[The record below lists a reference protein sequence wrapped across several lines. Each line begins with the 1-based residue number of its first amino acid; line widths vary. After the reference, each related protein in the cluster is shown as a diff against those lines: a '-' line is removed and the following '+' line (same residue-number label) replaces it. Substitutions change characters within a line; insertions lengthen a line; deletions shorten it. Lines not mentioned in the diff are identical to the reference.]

1 MRLGK
6 LQLCFFLAAALA
18 SVPLTAGAAQA
29 ASPSTPS
36 TPSRVVG
43 SVTAI
48 SGSSV
53 TVKPDIGVPI
63 TFTVG
68 EGARILETQPGA
80 KTLAGATAIPLS
92 GIAVGDRVL
101 AMLKPGETGGATATT
116 VIAMKQAAVAQH
128 QEAEEAA
135 WQKNGVG
142 GLVRSVDA
150 AAGTVTISS
159 GARTITVHT
168 TPATVVRLYSPD
180 SIKFADSRPA
190 TLAEI
195 HPGDQLRALG
205 ARGADG
211 TEVTAQ
217 EIVAGTFRNIAG
229 TVLSTDAAADTV
241 TIRDL
246 ADKKPVVIHVN
257 AESQMHKLPEQMA
270 EELAKKLKQ
279 QGKNGSEAHSA
290 EARQW
295 HHEGQSE
302 AGGGQHEEPLSEML
316 KTAPAVQVAE
326 LHKGEAI
333 MVVATQGT
341 PGSATA
347 VTLLAGVEPLLRA
360 SPSASQSVFSASWNL
375 GGGGSGGGSG
385 EGGSESSGGGA
396 NSGGG
401 SGGGGPH
408 S

>member
-6 LQLCFFLAAALA
+6 LQLCFFLGGALA
-18 SVPLTAGAAQA
+18 FAPITALAAQS
-29 ASPSTPS
+29 ASS

-53 TVKPDIGVPI
+53 TVKPDTGVPI

-101 AMLKPGETGGATATT
+101 AMLKPGENGAATATT
-116 VIAMKQAAVAQH
+116 VIAMKQAALAQH

-135 WQKNGVG
+135 WQKSGVG
-142 GLVRSVDA
+142 GLVQSVDP
-150 AAGTVTISS
+150 AAGTVTVSS

-168 TPATVVRLYSPD
+168 TPATVVRRYSPD
-180 SIKFADSRPA
+180 SIKFADSRPS

-195 HPGDQLRALG
+195 QKGDQLRALG
-205 ARGADG
+205 ARSADG
-211 TEVTAQ
+211 SEVTAK

-229 TVLSTDAAADTV
+229 TVLSTDPASDTV
-241 TIRDL
+241 TIRNL

-257 AESQMHKLPEQMA
+257 AESRMHKLPEEMA
-270 EELAKKLKQ
+270 EELAKGLKR
-279 QGKNGSEAHSA
+279 QGKNGVEEHSA

-302 AGGGQHEEPLSEML
+302 AGGGQHEEQLSEML
-316 KTAPAVQVAE
+316 KSAPLVQISE
-326 LHKGEAI
+326 LHKGDAV
-333 MVVATQGT
+333 MVVATEGT

-347 VTLLAGVEPLLRA
+347 VTLLAGVEPILRA
-360 SPSASQSVFSASWNL
+360 SPSASQSMFSASWNL
-375 GGGGSGGGSG
+375 GGGGSGSGGGSSDSG
-385 EGGSESSGGGA
+385 SGGSES
-396 NSGGG
+396 GG